1 MGVKTMTTQNT
12 TNSMLPH
19 IRHTMVFQA
28 PIQKVWEAVSTSEGL
43 AAWFMPNDLQP
54 VVGHE
59 FHLNAGPYGMSPCK
73 VIEVDPPHRLS
84 FRWGKDWTVTFE
96 LKELNE
102 QQTEF
107 TLIHSG
113 WDADKVTEFGESHTI
128 VRDRMDQGWA
138 KLCKSLG
145 AYVEA

>member
-1 MGVKTMTTQNT
+1 MTEQNT
-12 TNSMLPH
+12 ANSMLPH

-54 VVGHE
+54 MVGHE
-59 FHLNAGPYGMSPCK
+59 FHLNAGPFGISPCK
-73 VIEVDPPHRLS
+73 VIEVDPPYRLS
-84 FRWGKDWTVTFE
+84 FRWGEDWTVTFE

-113 WDADKVTEFGESHTI
+113 WDEKKVTEFGESHTI

-145 AYVEA
+145 VYVEA